1 MAASSY
7 IQLQKYPDADETI
20 TNALFQDVNVIN
32 RQVLNFYFLISKL
45 NQLDLISARSIY
57 DKAQRSLQG
66 MPEKI
71 IENWRIAWAFYAFLA
86 SEPVKVGKLMNEVP
100 LYSKDKEGSNFAILI
115 AQLLN
120 YLKEGKKGVVID
132 KMDSLNRYKR
142 RYLKKDPRGA
152 AFVALLSCLSKG
164 NFNREKVEMLSAPHL
179 EKLKAEHSISDIELV
194 RYELLWE
201 KVLELLDQKRLSC
214 CFL

>member
-1 MAASSY
+1 MSIKYDSIVGEITAQDYRTASVFK
-7 IQLQKYPDADETI
+7 KYGIDFCC
-20 TNALFQDVNVIN
+20 NGN
-32 RQVLNFYFLISKL
+32 
-45 NQLDLISARSIY
+45 
-57 DKAQRSLQG
+57 RSLQNVCLDKNI

-201 KVLELLDQKRLSC
+201 KVLELLD
-214 CFL
+214 